1 VSTAVLALG
10 SNLGDRE
17 ATIAHAVRRIADLD
31 GVELTA
37 VSSLHEFAALT
48 THGVD
53 VDAAPYFN
61 AVAIVQTALTPIA
74 LLEATASIETDL
86 GRVRAERWADRTL
99 DIDLIDFDG
108 LTLATDVL
116 TLPHPRAAER
126 DFVLAPW
133 LEVDPEAR
141 LGDESVA
148 DLLRKVREQ

>member
-1 VSTAVLALG
+1 MSTAVLALG

-17 ATIAHAVRRIADLD
+17 ATIAHAVRRIAELD

-48 THGVD
+48 PHGVD
-53 VDAAPYFN
+53 VDAAPYLN
-61 AVAIVQTALTPIA
+61 AVAVVQTVLTPIA
-74 LLEATASIETDL
+74 LLEATARIETDL
-86 GRVRAERWADRTL
+86 GRVRAKRWDDRTL
-99 DIDLIDFDG
+99 DIDLIDVDG
-108 LTLATDVL
+108 LTLATEVL

-133 LEVDPEAR
+133 LEIDAEAR
-141 LGDESVA
+141 LGGESVA